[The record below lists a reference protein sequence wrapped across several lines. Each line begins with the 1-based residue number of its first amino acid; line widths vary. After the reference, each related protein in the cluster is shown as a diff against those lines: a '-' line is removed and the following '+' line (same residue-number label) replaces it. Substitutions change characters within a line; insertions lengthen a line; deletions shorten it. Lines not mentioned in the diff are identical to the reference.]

1 MGISIIENN
10 NIFDMIYMNINEGAS
25 NNESARRNPGNVTSN
40 FVKDVKDVKYFKLN
54 NLSRNANVECF
65 EAVSKD
71 KNEVLLTFNGL
82 SLENINNLKRLKLK
96 GLNEDAIYMS
106 LQTNEVFSGGAL
118 MNYGVNIKKLFQTHV
133 SNQIHLKMI

>member
-40 FVKDVKDVKYFKLN
+40 FVKDVKYFKLN

-106 LQTNEVFSGGAL
+106 LQTNEVFSGGEL

>member
-40 FVKDVKDVKYFKLN
+40 FVKDVKYFKLN

-96 GLNEDAIYMS
+96 GLNEDAIYIS

>member
-1 MGISIIENN
+1 
-10 NIFDMIYMNINEGAS
+10 MNINEGAS

-40 FVKDVKDVKYFKLN
+40 FVKDVKYFKLN

>member
-1 MGISIIENN
+1 
-10 NIFDMIYMNINEGAS
+10 MNINEGAS

-40 FVKDVKDVKYFKLN
+40 FVKDVKYFKLN

-106 LQTNEVFSGGAL
+106 LQTNEVFSGRAL

>member
-10 NIFDMIYMNINEGAS
+10 NIFDMIYMNINEGTS

-40 FVKDVKDVKYFKLN
+40 FVKDVKYFKLN

>member
-40 FVKDVKDVKYFKLN
+40 FVKDVKYFKLN

-96 GLNEDAIYMS
+96 GLIEDAIYMS

>member
-1 MGISIIENN
+1 M
-10 NIFDMIYMNINEGAS
+10 
-25 NNESARRNPGNVTSN
+25 
-40 FVKDVKDVKYFKLN
+40 
-54 NLSRNANVECF
+54 
-65 EAVSKD
+65 AVSKD

-106 LQTNEVFSGGAL
+106 LQTNEVFSGGEL

>member
-25 NNESARRNPGNVTSN
+25 NNESARRNLGNVTSN
-40 FVKDVKDVKYFKLN
+40 FVKDVKYFKLN

-96 GLNEDAIYMS
+96 GLIEDAIYMS

>member
-25 NNESARRNPGNVTSN
+25 NNESARRNLGNVTSN
-40 FVKDVKDVKYFKLN
+40 FVKDVKYFKLN

>member
-40 FVKDVKDVKYFKLN
+40 FVKDVKYFKLN

-133 SNQIHLKMI
+133 SNQIHLRML

>member
-40 FVKDVKDVKYFKLN
+40 FVKDVKYFKLN

>member
-40 FVKDVKDVKYFKLN
+40 FVKDVKYFKLN

-106 LQTNEVFSGGAL
+106 LQTNEVFSGRAL

>member
-1 MGISIIENN
+1 
-10 NIFDMIYMNINEGAS
+10 MIYMNINEGAS

-40 FVKDVKDVKYFKLN
+40 FVKDVKYFKLN

>member
-40 FVKDVKDVKYFKLN
+40 FVKDVKYFKLN

-96 GLNEDAIYMS
+96 GLIEDAIYMS

-118 MNYGVNIKKLFQTHV
+118 MNLGVNINTLCGDIEGSV
-133 SNQIHLKMI
+133 IYLKAI

>member
-40 FVKDVKDVKYFKLN
+40 FVKDVKYFKLN

-133 SNQIHLKMI
+133 SNQIHLRMI

>member
-40 FVKDVKDVKYFKLN
+40 FVKDVKYFKLN

-118 MNYGVNIKKLFQTHV
+118 MNYGVNIKKLFQTQV

>member
-40 FVKDVKDVKYFKLN
+40 FVKDVKYFKLN

-96 GLNEDAIYMS
+96 GLNEGAIYMS

>member
-40 FVKDVKDVKYFKLN
+40 FVKDVKYFKLN

-118 MNYGVNIKKLFQTHV
+118 MNYGINIKKLFQTHV

>member
-40 FVKDVKDVKYFKLN
+40 FVKDVKYFKLN
-54 NLSRNANVECF
+54 NPSRNANVECF